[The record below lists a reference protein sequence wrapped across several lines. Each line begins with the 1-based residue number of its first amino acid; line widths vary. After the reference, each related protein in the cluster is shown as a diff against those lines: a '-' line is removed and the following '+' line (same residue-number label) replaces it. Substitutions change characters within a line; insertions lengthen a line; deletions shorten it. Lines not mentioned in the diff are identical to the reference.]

1 MPEEVNSQR
10 GEDVLRDASVIL
22 GADRS
27 SAKADEGKISLRD
40 LRHGSQEQ
48 ERRGEGQRGMP
59 REMERQRGR
68 DNRDMER

>member
-10 GEDVLRDASVIL
+10 GEDVHRDALVMA

-48 ERRGEGQRGMP
+48 ERRGEDQKSKLRDL
-59 REMERQRGR
+59 ER
-68 DNRDMER
+68 